1 MKYGFPDL
9 FVVFGEDIDVLIGS
23 YIYSMDHP
31 IPLF

>member
-23 YIYSMDHP
+23 YIYSMDYP
-31 IPLF
+31 VPLF